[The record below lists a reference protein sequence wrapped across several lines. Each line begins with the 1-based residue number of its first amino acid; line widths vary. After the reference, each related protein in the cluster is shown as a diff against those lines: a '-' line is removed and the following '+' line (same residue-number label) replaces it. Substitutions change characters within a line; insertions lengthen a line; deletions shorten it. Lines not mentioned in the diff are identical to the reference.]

1 MTIVMDVDG
10 WDSDAGVGFKV
21 TEAAPRRDS
30 PSRAWQVAQTTA
42 PEHTLLSPV
51 PLFDLRPF
59 EVRGF
64 IESAT
69 AAAHVS
75 ALDELKA
82 RLKGQVASSTRNEV
96 ALEFDDRAGKEYVVR
111 VVDVTT
117 EPVNQARTAVDL
129 VTIRSVMLDPF
140 LRDSTPTTV
149 NGITTTP
156 TDIAIGTAPSWP
168 ILTINAAFTDP
179 RIDLKNSSGSV
190 VKTMS
195 FTIDSATE
203 SITDLIIDM
212 QAGTI
217 VDNTGA
223 NRHSH
228 RDSGGNFPWM
238 IEPQDGVYWTSAWP
252 TLECS
257 SGTLDVSHTKRW
269 E

>member
-21 TEAAPRRDS
+21 TEASPRRDS
-30 PSRAWQVAQTTA
+30 PSRVWQVAQTTA
-42 PEHTLLSPV
+42 PEHTLLSPT

-64 IESAT
+64 VESAT
-69 AAAHVS
+69 TAAHLS

-82 RLKGQVASSTRNEV
+82 RLKGQVASSTPNEV

-117 EPVNQARTAVDL
+117 EPVNSARTAVDF

-140 LRDSTPTTV
+140 LRDSSASSV
-149 NGITTTP
+149 NGITTAT
-156 TDIAIGTAPSWP
+156 AIPVGTAPSWP
-168 ILTINAAFTDP
+168 TLTINAAFTDP
-179 RIDLKNSSGSV
+179 VILYKNSTGST
-190 VKTMS
+190 VKTLS
-195 FTIDSATE
+195 FTIDSTTE

-217 VDNTGA
+217 VDNNGA

-228 RDSGGNFPWM
+228 RDSGTNFPWM
-238 IEPQDGVYWTSAWP
+238 VDPADGVHWTSTWP

-257 SGTLDVSHTKRW
+257 SGTLDVSYTKRY